1 MKTIKTIF
9 QPGPWHDRLVTSF
22 AALHDLTGKVA
33 VVTGGSR
40 GIGRAIVQTLAE
52 AGADVVIASRKL
64 DACEAAA
71 EQVRASTGR
80 RAVAIACHVGRWGDC
95 DRLIAETLARA
106 GRLDVLVNNAGMSPL
121 YPSLDAVSEELFDK
135 TLAVNLKGPFRL
147 AVLAATHM
155 VTAKEDGEVGGGS
168 IINIG
173 TTASLTA
180 SVGELPYAC
189 AKAGL
194 NALTVGLAE
203 AFAPRV
209 RVNAILPGPFR
220 TDISRGWAPPEGAE
234 VPFVPLGRM
243 GDPAELAPLA
253 LHLASAASS
262 YTTGAIIRVDGG
274 VTRKV

>member
-1 MKTIKTIF
+1 MTNI
-9 QPGPWHDRLVTSF
+9 
-22 AALHDLTGKVA
+22 AALHDLSGKVA

-64 DACEAAA
+64 DACQELAD
-71 EQVRASTGR
+71 EVRASTGR
-80 RAVAIACHVGRWGDC
+80 RAVPVACHVGRWDDC
-95 DRLIAETLARA
+95 DRLIAQTLAQL
-106 GRLDVLVNNAGMSPL
+106 GRLDVFVNNAGMSPL
-121 YPSLDAVSEELFDK
+121 YERLDTITEELYDK

-147 AVLAATHM
+147 AVLAGTHM
-155 VTAKEDGEVGGGS
+155 AANDGGS
-168 IINIG
+168 IINVG
-173 TTASLTA
+173 TAGSLIA
-180 SVGELPYAC
+180 SVNELPYAC

-203 AFAPRV
+203 AFAPKV

-220 TDISRGWAPPEGAE
+220 TDVTKAWPQEMLGGE
-234 VPFVPLGRM
+234 FVPLGRL
-243 GDPAELAPLA
+243 GEPEEVAPLA

-274 VTRKV
+274 ITRKV

>member
-1 MKTIKTIF
+1 
-9 QPGPWHDRLVTSF
+9 VTSF

-71 EQVRASTGR
+71 AQVRASTGR
-80 RAVAIACHVGRWGDC
+80 QAVAVACHVGRWGDC
-95 DRLIAETLARA
+95 DRLVAQSLAEL
-106 GRLDVLVNNAGMSPL
+106 GRLDVLVSNAGMSPL
-121 YPSLDAVSEELFDK
+121 YESLDAVSEELFDK
-135 TLAVNLKGPFRL
+135 TVAVNLKGPFRL

-155 VTAKEDGEVGGGS
+155 AAHDGGS
-168 IINIG
+168 IITIG

-180 SVGELPYAC
+180 SVRELPYAC

-203 AFAPRV
+203 AYAPKV

-220 TDISRGWAPPEGAE
+220 TDISQAWAPPVGAE
-234 VPFVPLGRM
+234 VPWVPLGRI
-243 GDPAELAPLA
+243 GEPGEIAPLV

-274 VTRKV
+274 FTRMV

>member
-1 MKTIKTIF
+1 
-9 QPGPWHDRLVTSF
+9 
-22 AALHDLTGKVA
+22 
-33 VVTGGSR
+33 
-40 GIGRAIVQTLAE
+40 
-52 AGADVVIASRKL
+52 
-64 DACEAAA
+64 
-71 EQVRASTGR
+71 
-80 RAVAIACHVGRWGDC
+80 
-95 DRLIAETLARA
+95 
-106 GRLDVLVNNAGMSPL
+106 
-121 YPSLDAVSEELFDK
+121 
-135 TLAVNLKGPFRL
+135 
-147 AVLAATHM
+147 
-155 VTAKEDGEVGGGS
+155 VGGGS

-203 AFAPRV
+203 AFAPTV

-274 VTRKV
+274 ITRKV